1 VPPDVT
7 RPAPRPGGPASGAQG
22 PGYELL
28 GWWEAERRDLPWRR
42 TRDPWA
48 VLVSELMLQ
57 QTQVVRVEPRWHRF
71 LERFPT
77 PTACAEAGVGA
88 VVEEW
93 AGLGYNRRAVSLHR
107 CAVAV
112 VDDHR
117 GRFPDELD
125 ELLALPGIGPYTAR
139 AVLAFAYERDVAV
152 VDTNVGRILAR
163 TTGGTLGARSAQQV
177 ADALVPAGEGWA
189 WNQAML
195 DLGAT
200 VCAKRSPACP
210 RCPVADSCAWR
221 AAGCPD
227 PDPATGSHA
236 VSRGQ
241 SRFEG
246 SFRQGRSRLLDVLRL
261 GAPVVSEQWPV
272 ACGWAERADAEEV
285 SARAAASLVADG
297 LALVAADGAL
307 TLP

>member
-1 VPPDVT
+1 M
-7 RPAPRPGGPASGAQG
+7 PASLTDFG

-77 PTACAEAGVGA
+77 PATCAAAGTGA

-93 AGLGYNRRAVSLHR
+93 AGLGYNRRAVNLHR

-112 VDDHR
+112 VDEHG

-125 ELLALPGIGPYTAR
+125 ALLVLPGIGPYTAR
-139 AVLAFAYERDVAV
+139 AVLAFAFERDVAV

-163 TTGGTLGARSAQQV
+163 TAGRSFGARAAQER
-177 ADALVPAGEGWA
+177 ADGLVPDGEGWA

-200 VCAKRSPACP
+200 VCTKRSPRCE
-210 RCPVADSCAWR
+210 RCPVAGSCGWSL
-221 AAGCPD
+221 AGRPH
-227 PDPATGSHA
+227 PDPAIGSHG

-246 SFRQGRSRLLDVLRL
+246 SFRQGRSRLLDVLRQ
-261 GAPVVSEQWPV
+261 GQPVAPDRWAV
-272 ACGWAERADAEEV
+272 ACGWSEQPDGETEAR
-285 SARAAASLVADG
+285 RAAGTLVVDG
-297 LALVAADGAL
+297 LAVLTPSGSL